1 MRNHKKPKIMPTN
14 WYLIFTRSNW
24 EERVIDH
31 LQRRRI
37 ESFCPY
43 NQVFSISG
51 NRRKYTY
58 KPLFTSYVF
67 VHINSLR
74 LGELKKVEG
83 VVNLVYWLDKPVVI
97 KDVEIEM
104 MRHFLS
110 EHISVRVEKIFVD
123 LNEKVRFTS
132 DSLEGKNGNETVLDS
147 IYEKLVLPSLGYS
160 LIAEDTT
167 EKVERILQAD
177 PVHYNSA
184 QVQSSFNFGV

>member
-1 MRNHKKPKIMPTN
+1 MPTN
-14 WYLIFTRSNW
+14 WYLIFTRSNL

-31 LQRRRI
+31 LKKKRI

-51 NRRKYTY
+51 NGRKYKY

-67 VHINSLR
+67 VRINSLR

-104 MRHFLS
+104 MKHFLT
-110 EHISVRVEKIFVD
+110 EHASVRVEKIFVD
-123 LNEKVRFTS
+123 VNDNVRFVN
-132 DSLEGKNGNETVLDS
+132 DSLIEKNSNETGLHTKN
-147 IYEKLVLPSLGYS
+147 EKLVLPSLGYS
-160 LIAEDTT
+160 LIAEDIT
-167 EKVERILQAD
+167 EKVERTLQAD
-177 PVHYNSA
+177 PVRYTSV
-184 QVQSSFNFGV
+184 QVQNSFNFGV